1 MLKKNYYDYLKSY
14 KAKECKKDPACG
26 NISSMKKEELKKL
39 AYKLGYTTNNRV
51 YKGKKTEAK
60 QSTIAPEPSPSP
72 APASAKGTLKSSMET
87 LENKIKK
94 IKKEIAEDQKK
105 IDDPN
110 VKPSMKLVTKLKTKK
125 MKWLKLLKELKSMKK
140 K

>member
-1 MLKKNYYDYLKSY
+1 MLKKDFYNYLKSY

-51 YKGKKTEAK
+51 YKGKKTEEK
-60 QSTIAPEPSPSP
+60 QSTPEPTP
-72 APASAKGTLKSSMET
+72 APAPSAKGTLKSSMET

-94 IKKEIAEDQKK
+94 IKKEIDEMQKK

-110 VKPSMKLVTKLKTKK
+110 SKVPLSIVNKLKNKK
-125 MKWLKLLKELKSMKK
+125 MERLKLLKELKAMKK
-140 K
+140 KK

>member
-1 MLKKNYYDYLKSY
+1 MLKKDFYNYLRSY
-14 KAKECKKDPACG
+14 KSKQCKKNDACG

-39 AYKLGYTTNNRV
+39 AYKLGYTATNRV
-51 YKGKKTEAK
+51 YKGKKSDEKK
-60 QSTIAPEPSPSP
+60 QSTPAPAP
-72 APASAKGTLKSSMET
+72 APASVPVSAKSSIET